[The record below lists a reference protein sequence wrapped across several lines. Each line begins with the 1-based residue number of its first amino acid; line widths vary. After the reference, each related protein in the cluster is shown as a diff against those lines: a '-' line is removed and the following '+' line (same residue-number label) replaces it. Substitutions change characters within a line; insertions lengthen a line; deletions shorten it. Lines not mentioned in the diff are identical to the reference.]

1 MKLFTQGRYA
11 TIASTAALV
20 VALGG
25 TSYAAGLVTSGDIKD
40 GTIQTKDI
48 NPAARTSVKSVH
60 NDSGTHLD
68 STKTVLSLNLKKG
81 SYIVTAKGYGYS
93 SSSYAECWITDQQG
107 NAVDY
112 SVENGSG
119 TFSYF
124 TLNNQAVV
132 TLTSPGT
139 VQYNCYSSDAYLYSK
154 KLTTLRVASTADL
167 TGPNVAKTGHAQH
180 LVTAR

>member
-25 TSYAAGLVTSGDIKD
+25 TSYAAGLVTSRDIKD
-40 GTIQTKDI
+40 GTIQTRDL

-60 NDSGTHLD
+60 NDNGTHLD
-68 STKTVLSLNLKKG
+68 TTKTVLSLNLKKG
-81 SYIVTAKGYGYS
+81 TYVITAKGYGYS
-93 SSSYAECWITDQQG
+93 SGSYAECWITDQHG
-107 NAVDY
+107 SAVDY

-132 TLTSPGT
+132 SMSNLGT
-139 VQYNCYSSDAYLYSK
+139 VQYNCYSSSADLYSK
-154 KLTTLRVASTADL
+154 KLTAVRVASAADL
-167 TGPNVAKTGHAQH
+167 TGPNVAKTGHSAH
-180 LVTAR
+180 LLAAR